1 MFFISF
7 IKKIFLYLNHTLL
20 HSSNCQSTFRAVLKP
35 LGSTLALLTITRSS
49 LVRLLRNFAQ
59 IFKPTS
65 FMIHTKQ
72 IFNISIWRCSI
83 TQFVCKMTNFILSI
97 TPVSLA
103 CSLSNF
109 AQICRTMSYCLI
121 FSQIIMKFCT
131 NLQANVLYNPY

>member
-1 MFFISF
+1 MR
-7 IKKIFLYLNHTLL
+7 
-20 HSSNCQSTFRAVLKP
+20 STSITRSVRLSVRLSKP
-35 LGSTLALLTITRSS
+35 LGSTLALLTITPSS

-59 IFKPTS
+59 IFRPTS
-65 FMIHTKQ
+65 FIIHTKQ

-109 AQICRTMSYCLI
+109 AQICRTMSFISFIKRVFLYLNPTLLHSSICQST
-121 FSQIIMKFCT
+121 FR
-131 NLQANVLYNPY
+131 AVLGQNRNI